1 MAPWTHTY
9 LSPQTERRMCCASRE
24 PAQSFKQYIDT
35 GNDAKEYKP
44 MTLNEHWNSEHMRSV
59 RRRMMAGEKLPEC
72 EVCDNKLLN
81 TNVYRS
87 YWNRLFR
94 DKIDEAFE
102 NTDDNGHTT
111 MKTISFDYR
120 FNNLCNFKCRM
131 CGDMLSSS
139 WEAESR
145 KQGTWNQQHQPWMAS
160 PLREQI
166 KKFQDTQVVAE
177 FTNAVENKTIK
188 EIYWCGGEPLMW
200 DIHWQSMKRIID
212 LGFSKEVYVRY
223 NTNLSRT
230 EWQGIDLF
238 ELLPK
243 FQDWQLCCSLDGTGE
258 IGEYIRDG
266 LEYDKW
272 LVNFKKGLAVAKT
285 AREMRLDYTI
295 TMPGLLEL
303 KNMFDLSQQLDVE
316 LLTKVMFTFSARE
329 VLSPLALPHEI
340 LHEII
345 DDALEYMKPR
355 ATAKQKSLID
365 TLENLRQRAN
375 IDDLFLN
382 IDALIGKKQG
392 KERQQNIDKLRNK
405 DITKILKGNQKVLEW
420 WKSI

>member
-1 MAPWTHTY
+1 
-9 LSPQTERRMCCASRE
+9 
-24 PAQSFKQYIDT
+24 
-35 GNDAKEYKP
+35 
-44 MTLNEHWNSEHMRSV
+44 
-59 RRRMMAGEKLPEC
+59 
-72 EVCDNKLLN
+72 
-81 TNVYRS
+81 
-87 YWNRLFR
+87 
-94 DKIDEAFE
+94 
-102 NTDDNGHTT
+102 
-111 MKTISFDYR
+111 
-120 FNNLCNFKCRM
+120 
-131 CGDMLSSS
+131 
-139 WEAESR
+139 
-145 KQGTWNQQHQPWMAS
+145 
-160 PLREQI
+160 
-166 KKFQDTQVVAE
+166 
-177 FTNAVENKTIK
+177 
-188 EIYWCGGEPLMW
+188 
-200 DIHWQSMKRIID
+200 
-212 LGFSKEVYVRY
+212 
-223 NTNLSRT
+223 
-230 EWQGIDLF
+230 
-238 ELLPK
+238 
-243 FQDWQLCCSLDGTGE
+243 LDGTGE